1 MPLSRPACRLVGV
14 VAVLALGVTAPVAV
28 GTAVPAEQPTSAVGT
43 QRQDTPQGY
52 PRQTQLDE
60 PVPDSGDAAL
70 KPGLT
75 AYHEIAPLLNELQAT
90 SDRVSAEVV
99 GSTATGREIYLVTLT
114 APETTGQTRRQ
125 DQMRRRILE
134 RPEQAA
140 QDPTIARDYKV
151 PVFVNA
157 NIHGDEWEGT
167 DAALR
172 LIQDYATST
181 DPEVLATLESTRIS
195 LVVSMNPDGRVG
207 RTRANS
213 AGFDLNRD
221 FITAAQ
227 PETRAVRDAIV
238 RTQPMLLLDLHGYVN
253 GTLVEPTTPPHAENL
268 ELDLMLKHAWPTG
281 LAVEEAILD
290 LDLDTGTSADQVQPP
305 QIPFRDWDEGWDGW
319 PPIFTPQY
327 AAVHGAAALTVEVPL
342 RLNKDSYDLGT
353 AELRRRAAINSD
365 IAHAAV
371 TATLGYAVSHRA
383 TLVADQ
389 VEWFR
394 RGVTGSDQVPVTS
407 LGLPGAGR
415 EDVYLTDYP
424 RGYVIPVGPDQRSAP
439 AAARLVDH
447 LVDNGVAVTTARRP
461 VTVAG
466 RTYPAGSY
474 VVDMH
479 QAKRGIAGVIL
490 GPGTDISTRVATMYD
505 IAGWSHALLWG
516 ADVVT
521 VPAGSAM
528 QPTGPEVDRAA
539 PSGGLTGGGPWR
551 LDILDPADAAAFNDL
566 LAAGVTLTWT
576 DDSGVVVP
584 ASARAAVAAAVREHG
599 IVLSPAGRATGAE
612 VSSMDVAVAASS
624 GELWALGEMGFSA
637 TPVTAA
643 SLNAGF
649 DWSEI
654 EALYVSSG
662 LSYAD
667 LDEGARADL
676 TEFLAGGGGIV
687 ARGAAGTALNADLD
701 ALEVTTREG
710 PPAANG
716 VAAVTNT
723 DGPLTSGASAHTFVY
738 SPRWFTGLGEDVEVA
753 QSFATDDVLVS
764 GHWRPGADGQGGQD
778 AAAGQALVVHGV
790 DTEGGTAGAR
800 VALFGSEPLFRAH
813 PKGQFS
819 LVARALIWAGAPD

>member
-1 MPLSRPACRLVGV
+1 MTGTRA
-14 VAVLALGVTAPVAV
+14 
-28 GTAVPAEQPTSAVGT
+28 GTAGRRSS
-43 QRQDTPQGY
+43 
-52 PRQTQLDE
+52 PR
-60 PVPDSGDAAL
+60 S
-70 KPGLT
+70 
-75 AYHEIAPLLNELQAT
+75 
-90 SDRVSAEVV
+90 
-99 GSTATGREIYLVTLT
+99 
-114 APETTGQTRRQ
+114 
-125 DQMRRRILE
+125 
-134 RPEQAA
+134 
-140 QDPTIARDYKV
+140 
-151 PVFVNA
+151 
-157 NIHGDEWEGT
+157 
-167 DAALR
+167 
-172 LIQDYATST
+172 
-181 DPEVLATLESTRIS
+181 
-195 LVVSMNPDGRVG
+195 
-207 RTRANS
+207 
-213 AGFDLNRD
+213 
-221 FITAAQ
+221 
-227 PETRAVRDAIV
+227 
-238 RTQPMLLLDLHGYVN
+238 
-253 GTLVEPTTPPHAENL
+253 TPPL
-268 ELDLMLKHAWPTG
+268 
-281 LAVEEAILD
+281 
-290 LDLDTGTSADQVQPP
+290 
-305 QIPFRDWDEGWDGW
+305 
-319 PPIFTPQY
+319 
-327 AAVHGAAALTVEVPL
+327 HGAAALTVEVPL

-371 TATLGYAVSHRA
+371 TATLGYAVAHRA

-576 DDSGVVVP
+576 DDGGVVVP